1 MTVLEIAVIPVNTD
15 AGEQATHAIITG
27 AELVNSDHRC
37 HSVTVV
43 RGVEEPGKIIL
54 LIEWASIEAH
64 NAFRASDTYRQYR
77 AAIQD
82 HLSGT
87 PAFSHYETLA
97 QLT

>member
-1 MTVLEIAVIPVNTD
+1 MTVLEIAVIPVSTD
-15 AGEQATHAIITG
+15 AGVQAAHAIVTG

-37 HSVTVV
+37 RGVTVV
-43 RGVEEPGKIIL
+43 QGVEEPDKIIL

-64 NAFRASDTYRQYR
+64 HAFRDGNTYRQYR
-77 AAIQD
+77 ATIQD

-87 PAFSHYETLA
+87 PAFSHFETLA

>member
-1 MTVLEIAVIPVNTD
+1 MTVLEVAVIPVNNS
-15 AGEQATHAIITG
+15 AGAQAAHAIVTG

-37 HSVTVV
+37 HGVTVI
-43 RGVEEPGKIIL
+43 RGVEEPDKIIL

-64 NAFRASDTYRQYR
+64 HAFRDSNTYRQYR
-77 AAIQD
+77 ATIQD

-87 PAFSHYETLA
+87 PTFSHFETLA